1 MNGNSF
7 VADTNIL
14 IYLLDGDTRISEAL
28 ENKKIFISFISEIEL
43 LSSKKLNI
51 TELDTIKELLTQCT
65 IVDPNTII
73 KESTIN
79 FRKEYGLKIPD
90 ALIAATS
97 YYLNI
102 PLLTSDKD
110 FTSLKELS
118 VAYFEV

>member
-28 ENKKIFISFISEIEL
+28 ENKKVFISFISEIEL

-51 TELDTIKELLTQCT
+51 RELDTIKELLTQCT